1 MGTWPRKE
9 LLAISQTSCYLE
21 NHLIIFWIVV
31 IGVFLDT
38 ETNGLNPQVHK
49 ILEFACKAVNL
60 STGEEKEPFQT
71 IIAQPV
77 EVWAKSDQESLR
89 INGFTWE
96 EVQRGMTPRTA
107 SQQIIDLFTSWGVR
121 RKKAVF
127 ICQNPS
133 FDRAF
138 FSQLIDADTQE
149 LLSWPYHWLDL
160 ASMHW
165 ALAMERAK
173 REQGPLPW
181 ETGFSKDSIASYY
194 QLPGESKPHRAM
206 NGVNHLLLCYG
217 AVVGFPCEIPKN

>member
-1 MGTWPRKE
+1 
-9 LLAISQTSCYLE
+9 
-21 NHLIIFWIVV
+21 V

-49 ILEFACKAVNL
+49 ILEIAFKIVNL
-60 STGEEKEPFQT
+60 STGEELEEFQS
-71 IIAQPV
+71 IVAQPIGAW
-77 EVWAKSDQESLR
+77 EKSDQESLK
-89 INGFTWE
+89 INGFSWE
-96 EVQRGMTPRTA
+96 ELTKGTTPRQV
-107 SQQIIDLFTSWGVR
+107 SQQIIDLFSLSGVR

-133 FDRAF
+133 FDRVF

-165 ALAMERAK
+165 ALAMEKAK
-173 REQGPLPW
+173 KKQGPFPW
-181 ETGFSKDSIASYY
+181 ETGFSKDLIASYY
-194 QLPGESKPHRAM
+194 NLPGESKPHRAM

-217 AVVGFPCEIPKN
+217 AAVGFPKNC